1 MDGVA
6 YKSMVI
12 EAVIVK
18 SVELPAMKTVV
29 VTVAFLAL
37 VAAQDKAS
45 TEMRIYGNNDNS
57 ETRAADLEA
66 FHKDVSSWTV
76 LNTQYVHAF
85 RLSRTCTR

>member
-12 EAVIVK
+12 DVK
-18 SVELPAMKTVV
+18 SVELPAMKTV